1 MIVLVG
7 ASASGKT
14 ELAKKLYQQYG
25 YRKCITTTTR
35 EPRVNEIDGKDYH
48 FISLHDFLI
57 LNDELAFLEVTMYQ
71 DNYYGL
77 QRKDVFINGVVIVDP
92 SGANAI
98 YNKVGK
104 DAFIV
109 YVHSSE
115 PLRKKRMIERK
126 DDEQIILKRL
136 KNDALIFKIDAFNMI
151 NLIIE
156 NEDNDLTDLAKNVH
170 QTYQSYLQSLE

>member
-14 ELAKKLYQQYG
+14 ELAKILYQHYG

-35 EPRVNEIDGKDYH
+35 APRLNEIDGIDYH
-48 FISLHDFLI
+48 FVSSHDFFI
-57 LNDELAFLEVTMYQ
+57 LNDERAFLEVTMYQ
-71 DNYYGL
+71 DHYYGV

-98 YNKVGK
+98 YDKIGK
-104 DAFIV
+104 DAYIV

-115 PLRKKRMIERK
+115 PLREKRMIERK
-126 DDEQIILKRL
+126 DDEEIILKRL
-136 KNDALIFKIDAFNMI
+136 RNDALIFQDIAFKKI
-151 NLIIE
+151 NLILE
-156 NEDNDLTDLAKNVH
+156 NEDNDLNDLANIVH
-170 QTYQSYLQSLE
+170 QSYQSYLQSLN